1 MEQQTVDV
9 KVGKILKEYI
19 LSTNGSDVLV
29 VEKASVLWG
38 LILQHLVGIRDLFNQ
53 DGADYVPIRAEECAE
68 YIKITIL
75 DSSHWKTYSVE
86 EKKCLKIHTD
96 VRCFLSRRGQNIVRR
111 FLYKEFRKT
120 FIDYMRG
127 ALNNNC
133 DLQQKEAIYEF
144 CTDHDLSLDNITLDA
159 LQKSWYRW
167 KKKHGLLDK
176 VCSINY

>member
-53 DGADYVPIRAEECAE
+53 DGVDYVPIRAEECAE
-68 YIKITIL
+68 CIKITIL

-86 EKKCLKIHTD
+86 EKNCLKIHTD
-96 VRCFLSRRGQNIVRR
+96 VRCF
-111 FLYKEFRKT
+111 
-120 FIDYMRG
+120 
-127 ALNNNC
+127 
-133 DLQQKEAIYEF
+133 
-144 CTDHDLSLDNITLDA
+144 
-159 LQKSWYRW
+159 
-167 KKKHGLLDK
+167 
-176 VCSINY
+176 